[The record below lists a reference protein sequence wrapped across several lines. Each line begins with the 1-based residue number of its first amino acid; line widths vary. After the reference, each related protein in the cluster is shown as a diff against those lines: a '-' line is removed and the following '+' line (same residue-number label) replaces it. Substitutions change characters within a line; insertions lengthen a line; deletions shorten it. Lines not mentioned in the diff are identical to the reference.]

1 MKWHNQNIF
10 KFIFH
15 LDNRFEFLE
24 FLYFLFQLF
33 GVYSFLNHVPYVYY
47 VSCAI
52 YSSVIEMLISY
63 IEICFVTFMT
73 LRLKVTL
80 IHYACV

>member
-10 KFIFH
+10 KFIFR

-24 FLYFLFQLF
+24 FLYFSFQLF
-33 GVYSFLNHVPYVYY
+33 GVYSFLNHMPYVYY

-73 LRLKVTL
+73 FRLKVTL

>member
-10 KFIFH
+10 KFIFR

-24 FLYFLFQLF
+24 FLYFSFQLF
-33 GVYSFLNHVPYVYY
+33 GVYSFLNHMPYVYY

-80 IHYACV
+80 IHYA

>member
-15 LDNRFEFLE
+15 LDNRFEFVE
-24 FLYFLFQLF
+24 FYTFYFSYL
-33 GVYSFLNHVPYVYY
+33 VYIRFLNHVPYLYY